1 MKLDGMGHTAGL
13 EPGLQPVLSTPE
25 HRHQEGEVCFKLS
38 SKPGAQNGMGEQKG
52 CDAGVSCSNTVSAA

>member
-25 HRHQEGEVCFKLS
+25 HRHQEGEVCFKVS
-38 SKPGAQNGMGEQKG
+38 SKPDTQNGMGEQKG